1 MKKHFLAMT
10 AFLFILGFSASAS
23 AATITIDDI
32 NGWTPVRFSIGS
44 ASYYVYAGE
53 FQLTI
58 DGVESAGYCVDLFH
72 ETYIGTSFYDVSFS
86 DIDYISNGAQAAWLM
101 DKYSGRSS
109 VENAALQLAIW
120 SVEYGTDN
128 TPFTYLGTT
137 GAGTVGYY
145 LNTYLSDLGDNFYSG
160 YDYQIAM
167 LAPGAQNILV
177 KTTAPVPEPATLL
190 LIGSGLLGLAGFRK
204 KISGKISG

>member
-72 ETYIGTSFYDVSFS
+72 ETYIGTLYDVSFTHN
-86 DIDYISNGAQAAWLM
+86 YISNGAQAGWLM
-101 DKYSGRSS
+101 VKYRQIT
-109 VENAALQLAIW
+109 VENAALQLAICAW
-120 SVEYGTDN
+120 NTN
-128 TPFTYLGTT
+128 RQTPFTYLGPHRV
-137 GAGTVGYY
+137 GTVGISQH
-145 LNTYLSDLGDNFYSG
+145 LSLRLGDNFYCG
-160 YDYQIAM
+160 YDYQSHARTR
-167 LAPGAQNILV
+167 AR
-177 KTTAPVPEPATLL
+177 T
-190 LIGSGLLGLAGFRK
+190 SW
-204 KISGKISG
+204 